1 MRSFWKFNLDGSSKE
16 IDSRE
21 NFSFKILPT
30 DARKLQVM
38 LASGSTAEIALKE
51 VCFTPVA
58 PMSAS
63 WRSSCRSSW
72 PDLKPLGSF

>member
-1 MRSFWKFNLDGSSKE
+1 LDGSSKE

-63 WRSSCRSSW
+63 
-72 PDLKPLGSF
+72 